1 MCHEKISMC
10 SKFVNQVKNLF
21 FDLLM
26 YFHLIGSDR
35 RSGIFKILKST
46 QIVNIKVTHA
56 LFVMEPTNDL
66 NSLRSLGHYVKFK
79 I

>member
-1 MCHEKISMC
+1 
-10 SKFVNQVKNLF
+10 
-21 FDLLM
+21 M

-56 LFVMEPTNDL
+56 LFLMEPTNDL
-66 NSLRSLGHYVKFK
+66 NSLKSLGHYGKFK